1 MTSKEYIKQK
11 NKEMGISKYYTN
23 KQVRE
28 RIDSYLKRN
37 ASIWANLGTK
47 GKLDVGNKAQAKK
60 ESDVFTK
67 RKIKFYKKLKDEV
80 TKKDLDNY
88 GKLVKDCNSKF
99 YEKLKSKYYIL
110 VLIYGDI

>member
-37 ASIWANLGTK
+37 ASIWANLGT
-47 GKLDVGNKAQAKK
+47 GSKLDVGNQTQAKK
-60 ESDVFTK
+60 EWKSLQG
-67 RKIKFYKKLKDEV
+67 KIKS
-80 TKKDLDNY
+80 LDPIFWE
-88 GKLVKDCNSKF
+88 GIKQ
-99 YEKLKSKYYIL
+99 
-110 VLIYGDI
+110 